1 MILEILLTSPR
12 LIRAWAISPVNSLLI
27 VYVILMI
34 YIFRSK
40 SKGLSAGLVIMSL
53 FTIWGIVMV
62 LLRDDGFFR
71 YIGFTIR
78 DGLIFYISSFLVITV
93 GSIYFGLL
101 KEFKKPNGRF
111 RLTYGITSVASL
123 CAVIVLLLLVE
134 IGPDPDQYYPFLQ
147 PPEVM
152 T

>member
-1 MILEILLTSPR
+1 MLEILLTIPGPR
-12 LIRAWAISPVNSLLI
+12 SAWAISPVSSLLI
-27 VYVILMI
+27 VYVVLMV
-34 YIFRSK
+34 YTFK
-40 SKGLSAGLVIMSL
+40 SNIKGLSGGLVSVNLLI
-53 FTIWGIVMV
+53 IWGVVEV

-78 DGLIFYISSFLVITV
+78 DGLIFYISSFLVIVV
-93 GSIYFGLL
+93 GSIYFALL

-147 PPEVM
+147 APEFM
-152 T
+152 S